1 MINLL
6 LNTAP
11 NGGTDRGLFALDSAP
26 ALVPAQIGAQIG
38 GTPAF
43 GQLLLDAQLPGAAL
57 PVALDDAT
65 RKPAAS
71 ELQPIDAEEVSEAT
85 AQVELPS
92 ITLLPAFKMP
102 EALGEGGL
110 AATLQPAEAKA
121 HQAVIPTIATLAATL
136 VAGEASQNPVA
147 NEAVRVGMVP
157 SANVAAP
164 IVSLTAAFA
173 RTELAPELTANLQPA
188 SVQSAA
194 TQFVLAADATRLAQ
208 DSSAAA
214 ATRQPLAAAL
224 AERLQVQITQRS
236 EHATVRLDPPSMGT
250 IEIVIRQEA
259 GHLHVQLRASNG
271 EVARQLHAIG
281 ETLRQDLVQ
290 RQQADVTVQVAEES
304 RDGDGRHRG
313 RQQLPWRDEPG
324 RALNETGEERRTAFA
339 LGSGE

>member
-1 MINLL
+1 MINPL
-6 LNTAP
+6 LNTAS
-11 NGGTDRGLFALDSAP
+11 NGGSDRGLFALDSAP

-71 ELQPIDAEEVSEAT
+71 ELQPVDAEEVIEAT

-102 EALGEGGL
+102 EALGD
-110 AATLQPAEAKA
+110 EAKA

-136 VAGEASQNPVA
+136 VGSEATPNPVA
-147 NEAVRVGMVP
+147 NEAVRLGTIP
-157 SANVAAP
+157 SANVPAP

-173 RTELAPELTANLQPA
+173 RTELAPELAAILQPA
-188 SVQSAA
+188 CVQSAA
-194 TQFVLAADATRLAQ
+194 TQFVLAADATRPAQ
-208 DSSAAA
+208 DSSATA

-271 EVARQLHAIG
+271 EVARQLHAIC

-290 RQQADVTVQVAEES
+290 RQQSDVTVQVAEES

-324 RALNETGEERRTAFA
+324 RALNEAGEERRAAFA